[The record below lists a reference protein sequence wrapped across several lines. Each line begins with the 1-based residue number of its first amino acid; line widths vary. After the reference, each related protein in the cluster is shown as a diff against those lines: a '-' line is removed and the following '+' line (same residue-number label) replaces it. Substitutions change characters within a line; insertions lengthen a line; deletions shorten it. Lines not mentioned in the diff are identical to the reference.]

1 MFKVYKTEASYRL
14 IDILYDRW
22 LFNQAV
28 GAVGLGMFLLGI
40 TELSARVFAESY
52 IEYPKF
58 TIGLLIFF
66 GICSIGGILPEQEKL
81 KPAYLDEGILDE
93 EV

>member
-1 MFKVYKTEASYRL
+1 MFKVYKTEASYKL

-28 GAVGLGMFLLGI
+28 GAVGLGMFLLG
-40 TELSARVFAESY
+40 SVDMFAYLFAGCY
-52 IEYPKF
+52 IEHPKF

-66 GICSIGGILPEQEKL
+66 GICSIGGLLPEQEESN
-81 KPAYLDEGILDE
+81 A
-93 EV
+93 